1 MRILKVI
8 SFALL
13 MTISVVHQVQAVGI
27 IAGRTIVG
35 IGCADDGVCFINLS
49 GSPFG
54 IPGECISSQVR
65 WDGTS
70 SEGRGFTATA
80 LTARAAGFPIR
91 IGFNDTPGNCF
102 DSNRSALTFITV
114 L

>member
-49 GSPFG
+49 GYTWRVY
-54 IPGECISSQVR
+54 IKSS
-65 WDGTS
+65 S
-70 SEGRGFTATA
+70 MGRDF
-80 LTARAAGFPIR
+80 F
-91 IGFNDTPGNCF
+91 
-102 DSNRSALTFITV
+102 
-114 L
+114 